1 MAIVPI
7 YESYMEQCGKS
18 QGLDKIQAKLSELEN
33 KASNFATKEDVSD
46 LNDKLEKLRD
56 EAVTE
61 DELEVQQDFSGKP
74 RTQTV
79 KLKET

>member
-1 MAIVPI
+1 MKNDFLGCKNK
-7 YESYMEQCGKS
+7 CGS
-18 QGLDKIQAKLSELEN
+18 QQGTGKLEARLSELEDKVAN
-33 KASNFATKEDVSD
+33 LATKDDVSD
-46 LNDKLEKLRD
+46 LNEKLENLRD

-61 DELEVQQDFSGKP
+61 DELEVQKDFNGTP

>member
-7 YESYMEQCGKS
+7 YESYIQQCGKS
-18 QGLDKIQAKLSELEN
+18 QGTGKLEARLRELEDKFAN
-33 KASNFATKEDVSD
+33 LATKDDVSD
-46 LNDKLEKLRD
+46 LNKKLENLRD

-61 DELEVQQDFSGKP
+61 DELEVQKDFNGKP